1 MVTQVGASRG
11 VRAGRFAV
19 LPLREHIRQSVVDI
33 LTTPVGTRVMRPEY
47 GSLLPRLVDRP
58 MNAATKLEIYAAVAE
73 ALDRWEPRLALD
85 RVALNASGPGVLE
98 ISVEYI
104 EKASGEKISAICFV
118 GGAGA

>member
-11 VRAGRFAV
+11 TSAGRFVV
-19 LPLREHIRQSVVDI
+19 LPLRRHIRQSVVDI

-73 ALDRWEPRLALD
+73 ALDRWEPRIALD